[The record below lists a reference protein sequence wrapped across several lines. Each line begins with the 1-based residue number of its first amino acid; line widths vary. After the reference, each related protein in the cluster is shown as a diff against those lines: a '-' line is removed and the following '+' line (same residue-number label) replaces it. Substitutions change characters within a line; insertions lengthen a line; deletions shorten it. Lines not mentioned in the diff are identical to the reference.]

1 MSSWMG
7 SQVPLS
13 KVKNSRCNM
22 RKCLLVLL
30 VLVVAFAGCG
40 KFAKTFGGTIT
51 VQIDKGQK
59 VLNAS
64 WKDSNLWVLT
74 RPMKSDE
81 VAERYRYREFSNLGI
96 IQGEVVLVESK

>member
-1 MSSWMG
+1 
-7 SQVPLS
+7 
-13 KVKNSRCNM
+13 M
-22 RKCLLVLL
+22 RKGLVVLL
-30 VLVVAFAGCG
+30 VIVVALVGCG

-51 VQIDKGQK
+51 VHVEKGQK

-81 VAERYRYREFSNLGI
+81 VAEKYSYREFSNLGI